1 MKKGA
6 IKKVQTIKKEEEV
19 DNIKV
24 EETEAITNIICLS
37 NMLEN
42 LRRIPILTY
51 NKSTVTILISN
62 NIKLMRVKA
71 KRKTNK
77 MSNK

>member
-24 EETEAITNIICLS
+24 EEAEAITNIICLS